1 MFDPERGAWA
11 KELKEDDALLHLTKA
26 EANNMVAR
34 WACRRYIYMITV
46 RSRPIDD
53 TDLRAMILLHC
64 FLLPGAMD
72 WDPCMGQHALEILI
86 ACNAHTSLHRLS
98 SQRPIIYRLS
108 PQFDLLGCRLC

>member
-72 WDPCMGQHALEILI
+72 WDPLHNHLPPRHTACLRNTHCMH
-86 ACNAHTSLHRLS
+86 CTPRLS
-98 SQRPIIYRLS
+98 ARSGQS
-108 PQFDLLGCRLC
+108 STA